1 MVCRRRRTL
10 WYISLVSLA
19 SLCVCVFLMSRLPQ
33 ELQPS
38 LMLEREIAAAGRE
51 AIMNGK
57 RDILNVEQNVP
68 VVVAKVELK
77 GDM

>member
-1 MVCRRRRTL
+1 
-10 WYISLVSLA
+10 
-19 SLCVCVFLMSRLPQ
+19 
-33 ELQPS
+33 
-38 LMLEREIAAAGRE
+38 MLEREIAAAGRE

-77 GDM
+77 GDMWLLSLSPSLSLCLCVCDI

>member
-10 WYISLVSLA
+10 LYISLVSLA